1 MKEFRCSHCNKL
13 LGKYRGCD
21 ELEIKCPRCG
31 CKNLIVEDR
40 VVLVSGSPREGS
52 RKIAKL

>member
-1 MKEFRCSHCNKL
+1 VKEFRCSHCNKL